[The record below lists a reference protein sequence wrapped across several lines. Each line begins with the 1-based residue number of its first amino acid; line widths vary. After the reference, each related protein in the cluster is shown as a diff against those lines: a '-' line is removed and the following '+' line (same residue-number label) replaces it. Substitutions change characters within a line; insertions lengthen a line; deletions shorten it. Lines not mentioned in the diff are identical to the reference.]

1 MDETKLNEKIISQ
14 HIFMFPFRLKKDYT
28 LGDLKENLVKE
39 GWKYKPFELKWGD
52 ASVATKY
59 NEWVYFHEYVRSAL
73 FEDSKG
79 EDNISIYLERDIP
92 EKARIVLHIK
102 DGMVYTLP
110 IKRISLRLFETNVG
124 ILTIEVLNYDY
135 RDVKDVLIIND
146 FGRRIYPQFIGEQ
159 GGTEDTKNEF
169 LADKIE
175 FYFGR
180 ELIIENFKCEDF
192 LKKELKVASYIEY
205 LLGKTFKD
213 EVIPV
218 IDDRMF
224 TLCWYGNEEFSK
236 QLRLKKCSEYEFESS
251 DDWYKF
257 IYIDGKNIG
266 VANKEMQKQ
275 LIQNATY
282 SRWADYGTLFG
293 ISRYSLVCLTDES
306 NFGYNLL
313 RKHMETIYYQ
323 MAIIL
328 LAQRA
333 SILKFSKDVSSISSR
348 IKRNPR
354 GFIDRDTF
362 DKVKELYS
370 LFIRF
375 ENMLHFTEVTPQEQ
389 GIEMY
394 NLAYKNMALEDLIS
408 KLKYEIEKLHEF
420 VDLQHS
426 RESNEGISRLQ
437 RISLLLP
444 LPIVATLVNF
454 VDFLF
459 PAIKVKVLSFDVLT
473 RLVVF
478 GIFSVIIFV
487 ISYIIYTG
495 FPVYFTKPFTRKRR
509 GKKWK

>member
-1 MDETKLNEKIISQ
+1 MSETKSDKKIISQ

-39 GWKYKPFELKWGD
+39 GWKYKPFELKLCD
-52 ASVATKY
+52 PSVATKY
-59 NEWVYFHEYVRSAL
+59 NEWVYFHEYVRSTL
-73 FEDSKG
+73 FEDSEG
-79 EDNISIYLERDIP
+79 EDNISIYLGRDIP
-92 EKARIVLHIK
+92 EKARIVLQIK
-102 DGMVYTLP
+102 NGKSYTLP
-110 IKRISLRLFETNVG
+110 IKRISLRLFETKVG
-124 ILTIEVLNYDY
+124 VLTIEVLNYDY
-135 RDVKDVLIIND
+135 PDVEDVLIIND

-175 FYFGR
+175 FHFGR
-180 ELIIENFKCEDF
+180 EQIIENFESKDF

-218 IDDRMF
+218 IDDRMY

-236 QLRLKKCSEYEFESS
+236 KLCHKKGSEYEFESS

-257 IYIDGKNIG
+257 IYIEGKSIG
-266 VANKEMQKQ
+266 VTNKEMQKQ

-306 NFGYNLL
+306 DFGYNFL
-313 RKHMETIYYQ
+313 RKHIETVYYQ

-333 SILKFSKDVSSISSR
+333 SILKFSKDVSNISSR
-348 IKRNPR
+348 IKRSPR

-370 LFIRF
+370 SFIRF
-375 ENMLHFTEVTPQEQ
+375 ENMLHFIEVTPQEQ

-394 NLAYKNMALEDLIS
+394 NLAYKNMALEDLMS

-420 VDLQHS
+420 VDLQYS
-426 RESNEGISRLQ
+426 KESNEGISKLQ

-444 LPIVATLVNF
+444 FPIAATLAN
-454 VDFLF
+454 LF
-459 PAIKVKVLSFDVLT
+459 PDTKVKILSLDIPT

-478 GIFSVIIFV
+478 GISFVISFV
-487 ISYIIYTG
+487 ISYSIYIG
-495 FPVYFTKPFTRKRR
+495 FSVSFKKPFTRKRG
-509 GKKWK
+509 GKNGINCQA